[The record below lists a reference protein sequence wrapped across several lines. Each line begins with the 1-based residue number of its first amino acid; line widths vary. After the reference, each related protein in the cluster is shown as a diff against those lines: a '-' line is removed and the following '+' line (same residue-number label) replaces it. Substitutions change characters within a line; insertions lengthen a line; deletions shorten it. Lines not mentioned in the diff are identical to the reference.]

1 MADHKYSI
9 PLAKRVRLLLVPPI
23 LTAFFCLSNSVAR
36 WQNFRLKNFE
46 EAEIQIKNLT
56 KKLKICLQK
65 WQKIE
70 SVRFGKINVQLYC
83 NA

>member
-36 WQNFRLKNFE
+36 WQNFQLKNFE

-56 KKLKICLQK
+56 KNIKNMSTKVAKKRKCTFWKDKCSIVL
-65 WQKIE
+65 
-70 SVRFGKINVQLYC
+70 
-83 NA
+83 